1 MAQFVPTS
9 DISHRISNILH
20 IFILY
25 YVADLGGEGWRE
37 WVGKGGR
44 EVGMERG
51 LEVESDVD
59 EYRHC
64 LVLRDCSYLLMHNI

>member
-1 MAQFVPTS
+1 MEGV
-9 DISHRISNILH
+9 
-20 IFILY
+20 
-25 YVADLGGEGWRE
+25 GWEGW
-37 WVGKGGR
+37 KGGR
-44 EVGMERG
+44 DGGRG